1 MQKFDKLLNY
11 SFFTSDYHLLPAFNK
26 MRSQTRLHS
35 SRMRTARAL
44 TISPSMLCA
53 GGSTRGVFT
62 LGGCLLRG
70 VSTPGG
76 VYSGGV
82 VSAPRVMSAPGGC
95 LLPGGVWYPSMHWGG
110 HPTCEQ
116 NHTRLWKHNLA
127 PTSLR
132 AVIKLLWKRLENR

>member
-53 GGSTRGVFT
+53 GG
-62 LGGCLLRG
+62 
-70 VSTPGG
+70 

-82 VSAPRVMSAPGGC
+82 YFGGMSTLGDVYSRGCLLWGVVSVPRGMSAPGGVSA
-95 LLPGGVWYPSMHWGG
+95 PRGVWYPSMHWGG